1 MAAVLDETTIPA
13 LLARA
18 TTIALVGASTN
29 PAFHSNRVARYLEEA
44 GYVVVAAAP
53 TLEDVPGPVDIVY
66 GFVLPPDGPALAR
79 AAVSIGAGALWLDE
93 GIVSPEAEE
102 IATTGGLDCVTN
114 RSMEI
119 EHRVG
124 IRGERRVHFIPM

>member
-1 MAAVLDETTIPA
+1 MPVLDETTIPA
-13 LLARA
+13 LLAGTKA
-18 TTIALVGASTN
+18 IALVGVSTN
-29 PAFHSNRVARYLEEA
+29 PRFHSHRVATYLAEA
-44 GYVVVAAAP
+44 GY
-53 TLEDVPGPVDIVY
+53 TLHPVKSLDELAVPVDIVY
-66 GFVLPPDGPALAR
+66 GFVHPPEAPDLAR
-79 AAVSIGAGALWLDE
+79 AAVASGARALWLDE

-102 IATTGGLDCVTN
+102 IATAGGLDCVTN